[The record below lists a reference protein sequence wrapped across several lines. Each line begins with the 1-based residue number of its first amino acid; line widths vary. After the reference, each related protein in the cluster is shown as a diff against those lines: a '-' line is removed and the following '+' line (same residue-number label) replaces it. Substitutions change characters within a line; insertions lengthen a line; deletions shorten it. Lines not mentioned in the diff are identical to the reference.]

1 VEEGKLDDDG
11 DNHCCKTDE
20 TGATSNPGSSST
32 LAGVEAAS
40 KEPEVHSADD
50 EDQDEDEDEDEDED
64 DELEVAEE
72 TALEKDCF

>member
-40 KEPEVHSADD
+40 KED